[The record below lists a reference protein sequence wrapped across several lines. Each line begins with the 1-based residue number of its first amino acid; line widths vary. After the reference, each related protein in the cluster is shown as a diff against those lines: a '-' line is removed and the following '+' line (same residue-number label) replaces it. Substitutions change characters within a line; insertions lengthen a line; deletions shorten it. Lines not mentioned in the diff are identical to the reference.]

1 MANTIKALKEQYNS
15 ILDKIDA
22 IYDRGIVET
31 RSLDESENSEIETLQ
46 KEAEEIKAQIE
57 EEERSLEESD
67 KEENALMENIVD
79 LEIRGMEDY
88 IRGNESE
95 ELRAMTL
102 ASDGTGIV
110 PKVLDKNII
119 KKIEEVAPLF
129 NEVTKFTPVAGTLTI
144 PIEDNIGSAAF
155 VGEEGSGT
163 SETKFS
169 FKTVDLTQRRA
180 GSEVTLSQFLINDS
194 GIDIVNYAQEILF
207 RRLGYALD
215 RAMIKGQADSD
226 KSLEGLKTI
235 DEEDGCKYE
244 GSFTIDSFIGA
255 MASMKTVYQSGA
267 KWIMNRKNFEKVAK
281 MKDETGN
288 LYVAREVINTGIRY
302 RLFGLDILI
311 NDAAS
316 DERIYLANIKEAYR
330 GMIKKGASLS
340 KISEDTQNRRA
351 GTVTL
356 VLDTYVDA
364 RIVQKEAIKVI
375 HLVDK
380 EQLPII
386 QYKHKG

>member
-31 RSLDESENSEIETLQ
+31 RSLDESENSEIEALQ
-46 KEAEEIKAQIE
+46 KEADEIKTKID
-57 EEERSLEESD
+57 EEERSLEAD
-67 KEENALMENIVD
+67 KEENTSMENSID

-95 ELRAMTL
+95 ELRNMTL
-102 ASDGTGIV
+102 QADGKGIV
-110 PKVLDKNII
+110 PSVLDRNII
-119 KKIEEVAPLF
+119 KKIEEVAPIF

-144 PIEDNIGSAAF
+144 PIENEIGSASF
-155 VGEEGSGT
+155 VGEGTGT
-163 SETKFS
+163 SETKFT

-180 GSEVTLSQFLINDS
+180 GSEVTLSQFLINDA

-215 RAMIKGQADSD
+215 RAMITGTVGA
-226 KSLEGLKTI
+226 KSFEGLATTKSSCAYEGTKTI
-235 DEEDGCKYE
+235 D
-244 GSFTIDSFIGA
+244 TFIGA

-267 KWIMNRKNFEKVAK
+267 KWIMNRETFELVVK
-281 MKDETGN
+281 MKDATGN
-288 LYVAREVINTGIRY
+288 LYVAREVIGTGIQY
-302 RLFGLDILI
+302 KLFGLEILI
-311 NDAAS
+311 NDAVEK
-316 DERIYLANIKEAYR
+316 DYVYLVNIKEAYR
-330 GMIKKGASLS
+330 GMIKKGTSLS

-364 RIVQKEAIKVI
+364 RIVQEEAIKAI
-375 HLVDK
+375 HLTDG
-380 EQLPII
+380 E
-386 QYKHKG
+386 

>member
-22 IYDRGIVET
+22 IYDKGIVET

-67 KEENALMENIVD
+67 KEENTSMENTVD

-88 IRGNESE
+88 IRGNDSE

-102 ASDGTGIV
+102 ADNSKGIV
-110 PKVLDKNII
+110 PSVLDKNII
-119 KKIEEVAPLF
+119 KKIEEVAPIF

-144 PIEDNIGSAAF
+144 PIEDNIGSASF
-155 VGEEGSGT
+155 VGEGTGT

-215 RAMIKGQADSD
+215 RAMITGTVVG
-226 KSLEGLKTI
+226 KSFEGLATVNTECEYKGLKTI
-235 DEEDGCKYE
+235 D
-244 GSFTIDSFIGA
+244 TFIGA

-267 KWIMNRKNFEKVAK
+267 KWIMNRKSFELIVK
-281 MKDETGN
+281 MKDATGN
-288 LYVAREVINTGIRY
+288 LYVAREVIGTGIQY
-302 RLFGLDILI
+302 KLFGLEILI
-311 NDAAS
+311 NDAVAN
-316 DERIYLANIKEAYR
+316 DYVYLVNIKEAYR
-330 GMIKKGASLS
+330 GMIKKGTSLS

-364 RIVQKEAIKVI
+364 RIVQKEAIKAI
-375 HLVDK
+375 HLVDSM
-380 EQLPII
+380 E
-386 QYKHKG
+386 

>member
-15 ILDKIDA
+15 VLDKIDA
-22 IYDRGIVET
+22 IYDKGIVET

-46 KEAEEIKAQIE
+46 KEAEEIKAKIE
-57 EEERSLEESD
+57 EEERSLEEAD
-67 KEENALMENIVD
+67 KEENTSMENTVD

-102 ASDGTGIV
+102 QTDGKGIV
-110 PKVLDKNII
+110 PSVLDKNII

-129 NEVTKFTPVAGTLTI
+129 NQVTKFTPVAGTLTI
-144 PIEDNIGSAAF
+144 PIEDNIGDASF
-155 VGEEGSGT
+155 VGESATT

-169 FKTVDLTQRRA
+169 FRTVDLTQRRA

-215 RAMIKGQADSD
+215 RAMITGTTGA
-226 KSLEGLKTI
+226 KSFEGLATVNTTCAYESAGSAKTI
-235 DEEDGCKYE
+235 D
-244 GSFTIDSFIGA
+244 TFIGA
-255 MASMKTVYQSGA
+255 MASMKTFYQSGA
-267 KWIMNRKNFEKVAK
+267 KWIMNRETFEFVVKL
-281 MKDETGN
+281 KDATGN
-288 LYVAREVINTGIRY
+288 LYVAREVVNTGIQY
-302 RLFGLDILI
+302 KLFGLEIMI
-311 NDAAS
+311 NDACAK
-316 DERIYLANIKEAYR
+316 DYVYLANIKEAYR
-330 GMIKKGASLS
+330 GMIKKGTSLS

-364 RIVQKEAIKVI
+364 RIVQPEAIKVI

-380 EQLPII
+380 E
-386 QYKHKG
+386 

>member
-22 IYDRGIVET
+22 IYDKGIVET

-46 KEAEEIKAQIE
+46 KEADEIKTKIE
-57 EEERSLEESD
+57 EEERSLEAD
-67 KEENALMENIVD
+67 KGENTSMENTVD

-88 IRGNESE
+88 IRGNDSE

-102 ASDGTGIV
+102 ADNSNGIV
-110 PKVLDKNII
+110 PSVLDKNII

-129 NEVTKFTPVAGTLTI
+129 NQVTKFTPVAGTLTI

-155 VGEEGSGT
+155 VGEEGQNTTES
-163 SETKFS
+163 KFS

-180 GSEVTLSQFLINDS
+180 GSEVTLSQFLINDA

-215 RAMIKGQADSD
+215 RAMITGQADTD
-226 KSLEGLKTI
+226 KSLEGLKKI
-235 DEEDGCKYE
+235 DEEAECKYE
-244 GSFTIDSFIGA
+244 GEFAIDSFIGA
-255 MASMKTVYQSGA
+255 MASMKTFYQSGA

-364 RIVQKEAIKVI
+364 RIVQPEAIRSLK
-375 HLVDK
+375 LTDPAARSKSKDK
-380 EQLPII
+380 
-386 QYKHKG
+386 K

>member
-1 MANTIKALKEQYNS
+1 MNENQN
-15 ILDKIDA
+15 ILNEEF
-22 IYDRGIVET
+22 ET
-31 RSLDESENSEIETLQ
+31 
-46 KEAEEIKAQIE
+46 
-57 EEERSLEESD
+57 
-67 KEENALMENIVD
+67 
-79 LEIRGMEDY
+79 EIRGMGDY
-88 IRGNESE
+88 IRGHESE
-95 ELRAMTL
+95 ELRAMNLST
-102 ASDGTGIV
+102 DGTGIV
-110 PKVLDKNII
+110 PKVLDKNIL

-155 VGEEGSGT
+155 VGEEGSNT
-163 SETKFS
+163 SETKFT

-180 GSEVTLSQFLINDS
+180 GSEVTLSQFLINDA
-194 GIDIVNYAQEILF
+194 GIDIVSYAQEILF

-215 RAMIKGQADSD
+215 RAMIKGQADTD
-226 KSLEGLKTI
+226 KSLEGLNKI
-235 DEEDGCKYE
+235 DEEDECKYE

-364 RIVQKEAIKVI
+364 RIVQKEAIRSLK
-375 HLVDK
+375 LTDPAAAAALSK
-380 EQLPII
+380 P
-386 QYKHKG
+386 KSKK

>member
-67 KEENALMENIVD
+67 KEENALMENTVD

-88 IRGNESE
+88 IRGNDSE

-102 ASDGTGIV
+102 ADNSKGIV
-110 PKVLDKNII
+110 PSVLDKNII
-119 KKIEEVAPLF
+119 KKIEEVAPIF

-144 PIEDNIGSAAF
+144 PIENNIGNASF
-155 VGEEGSGT
+155 VGEGTGT

-215 RAMIKGQADSD
+215 RAMITGTVSG
-226 KSLEGLKTI
+226 KSFEGLATVNTKCEYKGLKTI
-235 DEEDGCKYE
+235 D
-244 GSFTIDSFIGA
+244 TFIGA

-267 KWIMNRKNFEKVAK
+267 KWIMNRKSFELIVK
-281 MKDETGN
+281 MKDATGN
-288 LYVAREVINTGIRY
+288 LYVAREVIGTGIQY
-302 RLFGLDILI
+302 KLFGLEILI
-311 NDAAS
+311 NDAVAN
-316 DERIYLANIKEAYR
+316 DYVYLVNIKEAYR
-330 GMIKKGASLS
+330 GMIKKGTSLS

-364 RIVQKEAIKVI
+364 RIVQEEAIKAI
-375 HLVDK
+375 HLVDRM
-380 EQLPII
+380 E
-386 QYKHKG
+386 

>member
-67 KEENALMENIVD
+67 KEENTSMENTVD

-88 IRGNESE
+88 IRGNDSE

-102 ASDGTGIV
+102 ADNSKGIV
-110 PKVLDKNII
+110 PSVLDKNII
-119 KKIEEVAPLF
+119 KKIEEVAPIF

-144 PIEDNIGSAAF
+144 PIEDNIGSASF
-155 VGEEGSGT
+155 VGEGTGT

-215 RAMIKGQADSD
+215 RAMITGTVVG
-226 KSLEGLKTI
+226 KSFEGLATVNTECEYKGLKTI
-235 DEEDGCKYE
+235 D
-244 GSFTIDSFIGA
+244 TFIGA

-267 KWIMNRKNFEKVAK
+267 KWIMNRKSFELIVK
-281 MKDETGN
+281 MKDATGN
-288 LYVAREVINTGIRY
+288 LYVAREVIGTGIQY
-302 RLFGLDILI
+302 KLFGLEILI
-311 NDAAS
+311 NDAVAN
-316 DERIYLANIKEAYR
+316 DYVYLVNIKEAYR
-330 GMIKKGASLS
+330 GMIKKGTSLS

-364 RIVQKEAIKVI
+364 RIVQKEAIKAI
-375 HLVDK
+375 HLVDSM
-380 EQLPII
+380 E
-386 QYKHKG
+386 

>member
-67 KEENALMENIVD
+67 KEENTSMENTVD

-88 IRGNESE
+88 IRGNDSE

-102 ASDGTGIV
+102 ADNSKGIV
-110 PKVLDKNII
+110 PSVLDKNII
-119 KKIEEVAPLF
+119 KKIEEVAPIF

-144 PIEDNIGSAAF
+144 PIEDNIGSASF
-155 VGEEGSGT
+155 VGEGTGT

-215 RAMIKGQADSD
+215 RAMITGQADTD
-226 KSLEGLKTI
+226 KSLEGLNKI
-235 DEEDGCKYE
+235 DEEPVCKYE

-267 KWIMNRKNFEKVAK
+267 KWIMNRKSFELIVK
-281 MKDETGN
+281 MKDATGN
-288 LYVAREVINTGIRY
+288 LYVAREVIGTGIQY
-302 RLFGLDILI
+302 KLFGLEILI
-311 NDAAS
+311 NDAVAN
-316 DERIYLANIKEAYR
+316 DYVYLVNIKEAYR
-330 GMIKKGASLS
+330 GMIKKGTSLS

-364 RIVQKEAIKVI
+364 RIVQKEAIKAI
-375 HLVDK
+375 HLVDSM
-380 EQLPII
+380 E
-386 QYKHKG
+386 

>member
-22 IYDRGIVET
+22 IYDKGIVET

-46 KEAEEIKAQIE
+46 KEADEIKTKIE
-57 EEERSLEESD
+57 EEERSLEAD
-67 KEENALMENIVD
+67 KEENASMENTVD

-88 IRGNESE
+88 IRGNDSE

-102 ASDGTGIV
+102 ADNSNGIV
-110 PKVLDKNII
+110 PSVLDKNII

-129 NEVTKFTPVAGTLTI
+129 NQVTKFTPVAGTLTI
-144 PIEDNIGSAAF
+144 PIENEIGSASF
-155 VGEEGSGT
+155 VGEGT
-163 SETKFS
+163 GTPETKFT

-180 GSEVTLSQFLINDS
+180 GSEVTLSQFLINDA

-215 RAMIKGQADSD
+215 RAMINGTTGA
-226 KSLEGLKTI
+226 KSFEGLATVNTTCAYEAEGSAKTI
-235 DEEDGCKYE
+235 D
-244 GSFTIDSFIGA
+244 TFIGA
-255 MASMKTVYQSGA
+255 MASMKTFYQSGA
-267 KWIMNRKNFEKVAK
+267 KWIMNRKTFEFVVKL
-281 MKDETGN
+281 KDATGN
-288 LYVAREVINTGIRY
+288 LYVAREVVNTGIQY
-302 RLFGLDILI
+302 KLFGLEIMI
-311 NDAAS
+311 NDAC
-316 DERIYLANIKEAYR
+316 DKDYVYLANIKEAYR
-330 GMIKKGASLS
+330 GMIKKGTSLS

-364 RIVQKEAIKVI
+364 RIVQPEAIKVI
-375 HLVDK
+375 HLIDK
-380 EQLPII
+380 E
-386 QYKHKG
+386 

>member
-67 KEENALMENIVD
+67 KEENTSMENTVD

-88 IRGNESE
+88 IRGNDSE

-102 ASDGTGIV
+102 ADNSKGIV
-110 PKVLDKNII
+110 PSVLDKNII
-119 KKIEEVAPLF
+119 KKIEEVAPIF

-144 PIEDNIGSAAF
+144 PIEDNIGSASF
-155 VGEEGSGT
+155 VGEGTGT

-215 RAMIKGQADSD
+215 RAMITGTVSG
-226 KSLEGLKTI
+226 KSFEGLATVNTKCEYKGLKTI
-235 DEEDGCKYE
+235 D
-244 GSFTIDSFIGA
+244 TFIGA

-267 KWIMNRKNFEKVAK
+267 KWIMNRKSFELIVK
-281 MKDETGN
+281 MKDATGN
-288 LYVAREVINTGIRY
+288 LYVAREVIGTGIQY
-302 RLFGLDILI
+302 KLFGLEILI
-311 NDAAS
+311 NDAVAN
-316 DERIYLANIKEAYR
+316 DYVYLVNIKEAYR
-330 GMIKKGASLS
+330 GMIKKGTSLS

-364 RIVQKEAIKVI
+364 RIVQEEAIKAI
-375 HLVDK
+375 HLVDSM
-380 EQLPII
+380 E
-386 QYKHKG
+386 